1 MSNKVYKSIELT
13 GSSDTSSDDAVKN
26 AIARASKTVH
36 EIKWF
41 EVIEQRGRIEKGIV
55 ESWQVIIKV
64 GFALED

>member
-13 GSSDTSSDDAVKN
+13 GSSDVSSDDAVKN
-26 AIARASKTVH
+26 AIKRASTTIH
-36 EIKWF
+36 ELKWF
-41 EVIEQRGRIEKGIV
+41 EVLEQRGRIEKGQI